1 MKDERII
8 KDLFNRS
15 EEALKVLKEKYEKP
29 CMNIAMKLVSRED
42 AEECVNDT
50 FLAVWNQIPPNK
62 PNPLC
67 AYVFR
72 ITKNLA
78 PEKISHQYSKEKKQL
93 L

>member
-1 MKDERII
+1 
-8 KDLFNRS
+8 
-15 EEALKVLKEKYEKP
+15 
-29 CMNIAMKLVSRED
+29 MNIAMKLVSRED

-62 PNPLC
+62 PNPFC

-78 PEKISHQYSKEKKQL
+78 LKKYHTNTAKKRNSYYDLKIMSQFICTD
-93 L
+93 

>member
-1 MKDERII
+1 VKDERII

-50 FLAVWNQIPPNK
+50 FLAV
-62 PNPLC
+62 
-67 AYVFR
+67 
-72 ITKNLA
+72 
-78 PEKISHQYSKEKKQL
+78 
-93 L
+93 

>member
-67 AYVFR
+67 AYVF
-72 ITKNLA
+72 KKSC